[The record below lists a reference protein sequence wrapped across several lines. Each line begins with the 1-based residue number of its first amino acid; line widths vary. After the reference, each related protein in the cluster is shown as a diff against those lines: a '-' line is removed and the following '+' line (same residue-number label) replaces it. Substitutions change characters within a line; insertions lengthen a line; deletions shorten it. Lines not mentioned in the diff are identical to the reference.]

1 MRTIPLQFAALAI
14 AWGSSFLFIKEG
26 LAGLSPTQVTAARMT
41 IGALTLAVVA
51 VGTRAPL
58 IREPRA
64 VAHIAIV
71 AATLCVVP
79 FTLFAWAEERID
91 SGLASILNAT
101 TPLMTVLV
109 TCVALRSERPTPGQ
123 LAGLGVGFAGVLVVL
138 APWASGG
145 SGAVSGQLACLAATA
160 SYGIAFVYLRRFVT
174 PLALRAPS
182 VALYQVGIGAAI
194 IDAWVLVADPHPA
207 SATPR
212 VISAMLALGALGTG
226 LAYLWNTNIVAAWG
240 AAAAASVTYLTPVVG
255 VVLGVAVLGERP
267 AWNQPL
273 GGLIVLAGIVLSR
286 RDARPGPH
294 PPDGAPDH
302 AVRRSRTTRR

>member
-1 MRTIPLQFAALAI
+1 MRTIPLQFAGLAV

-26 LAGLSPTQVTAARMT
+26 LAGLSPAQVTAARMT

-51 VGTRAPL
+51 IVVRAPL
-58 IREPRA
+58 IRRPRV
-64 VAHIAIV
+64 VAHIAVV
-71 AATLCVVP
+71 AITLCVVP
-79 FTLFAWAEERID
+79 FTLFAWAEQRID

-109 TCVALRSERPTPGQ
+109 TCVALRSERPTRNQ
-123 LAGLGVGFAGVLVVL
+123 ALGLVVGFAGVLVVL

-145 SGAVSGQLACLAATA
+145 SGTVAGQLACLAATA
-160 SYGIAFVYLRRFVT
+160 SYGVAFVYLRRFVT

-182 VALYQVGIGAAI
+182 VALYQVGIGAAT
-194 IDAWVLVADPHPA
+194 IDAWVLVTDPPLA
-207 SATPR
+207 AGGPR
-212 VISAMLALGALGTG
+212 VMLAMLGLGAFGTG

-255 VVLGVAVLGERP
+255 VALGVAVLGERP

-273 GGLIVLAGIVLSR
+273 GGLVVLTGIVLSR
-286 RDARPGPH
+286 RAADPAARPRGDVP
-294 PPDGAPDH
+294 GRAG
-302 AVRRSRTTRR
+302 RRRRTTRS